1 MATLWSS
8 KPKIGVRFLLSLF
21 PFLFYLTD
29 LTMGQLEAYGV
40 NEMYLTGMMTG
51 LFSNY
56 FAEEQESNTFE
67 SFKVY
72 FYSAVFAMTSHK
84 LKNVLKAPLLVVTV
98 DGAAYRSWSY
108 FGLGGSLLVMT
119 KLVDNF
125 PFWQDSFLVD
135 FRVDDHVLKLQSKY
149 S

>member
-1 MATLWSS
+1 
-8 KPKIGVRFLLSLF
+8 
-21 PFLFYLTD
+21 
-29 LTMGQLEAYGV
+29 MGQLEAYGV

-72 FYSAVFAMTSHK
+72 FYSAVFAMTSRK
-84 LKNVLKAPLLVVTV
+84 LKRVLKMPLTVTTV
-98 DGAAYRSWSY
+98 DGAAYHSWSY
-108 FGLGGSLLVMT
+108 FGFSGTFLAMT

-125 PFWQDSFLVD
+125 PV
-135 FRVDDHVLKLQSKY
+135 
-149 S
+149 

>member
-1 MATLWSS
+1 VGAWCNGNTLVFKTENRGSIPLALVS
-8 KPKIGVRFLLSLF
+8 VLFFTKRLL
-21 PFLFYLTD
+21 
-29 LTMGQLEAYGV
+29 MGQLEAYGI
-40 NEMYLTGMMTG
+40 NEMYLTGMTTG

-72 FYSAVFAMTSHK
+72 FYSAVFVVTSHK
-84 LKNVLKAPLLVVTV
+84 LKNIAKKPLTIVTV

-108 FGLGGSLLVMT
+108 FGFGRTFFAMT

-125 PFWQDSFLVD
+125 PM
-135 FRVDDHVLKLQSKY
+135 
-149 S
+149 

>member
-1 MATLWSS
+1 
-8 KPKIGVRFLLSLF
+8 
-21 PFLFYLTD
+21 
-29 LTMGQLEAYGV
+29 MGQLEAYGV

-72 FYSAVFAMTSHK
+72 FYSAVFAMTSRK
-84 LKNVLKAPLLVVTV
+84 LKTILKAPLLVVTV

-108 FGLGGSLLVMT
+108 FGLGGALLVMT